1 MLATM
6 DVGRND
12 PPTSVIENDS
22 PTSITQNDPPTN
34 VIQSDP
40 PTRITQ
46 NEPPTNVIQNDPPT
60 RITQNEPPTNV
71 IQNDPPTRITQ
82 NEPPTNVIQNDS
94 PTSITQNDLPT
105 NVNPSDPPT
114 SVTQNNAP
122 MSITHNDS
130 TTSVTQNDPPAVN
143 QSDPRTGVHKGL
155 ICGICNKVYKHR
167 GSLHHHMK
175 RVHKSDKPHTTG
187 SESILCKEAECSF
200 HCRHLAQL
208 RQHLSLEHGIEM
220 MTEKKT
226 FKSDEG
232 MCQQCMHV
240 NERLSE
246 IVPLPTEFMEWKEEY
261 EKDTKSSFTK
271 VTGVKGKGETT
282 LTYYYCNRSVF
293 FQTKSAGK
301 RHLKSQGSSKINA
314 HCTAALIVT
323 HHLLEH
329 TILVEVCH
337 SHYGHTQTLGHLR
350 LPEVAR
356 QKISGQLAQGVTFE
370 RILDDIRDNVGSR
383 FNRIHLFTRKDIANI
398 EKAYGLKGVEKHPI
412 DAVSVGAWIE
422 ELKTKGE
429 DNPVLLVK
437 SQGQSQPENCDNLE
451 VRDFVLVLQTPLQRD
466 MLKTFAPNRV
476 VCVDAT
482 HGTNGYDFLLISVL
496 VIDEF
501 GEGFPV
507 AWCLSNRQDQFLLI
521 NFFNRL
527 KDKVGDIVPAWFMSD
542 DAEQFYTAW
551 IAVFGPGPKK
561 LLCTWHVDRAWRTN
575 LKSLIG
581 DKETEARVYHNLRV
595 LLEETSTS
603 QFENVLQ
610 KNTLTAKTF

>member
-12 PPTSVIENDS
+12 PPTSVIQNDS
-22 PTSITQNDPPTN
+22 PTSITQNDL
-34 VIQSDP
+34 
-40 PTRITQ
+40 
-46 NEPPTNVIQNDPPT
+46 PTNVIQNDPPT
-60 RITQNEPPTNV
+60 RITQNDPPPNVIQNDPPTRITQNDPPTNV

-94 PTSITQNDLPT
+94 PTSITQNDPPTNVIQNDSPTSITQNDLPT

-114 SVTQNNAP
+114 SVTQNDSP

-232 MCQQCMHV
+232 MCQQWMHV
-240 NERLSE
+240 NEHLSE

-271 VTGVKGKGETT
+271 VTGDKGKGETT
-282 LTYYYCNRSVF
+282 LTYYYCNRSGF

-314 HCTAALIVT
+314 HCTAVLIVT

-329 TILVEVCH
+329 TILVEV
-337 SHYGHTQTLGHLR
+337 
-350 LPEVAR
+350 
-356 QKISGQLAQGVTFE
+356 VTPTM
-370 RILDDIRDNVGSR
+370 V
-383 FNRIHLFTRKDIANI
+383 T
-398 EKAYGLKGVEKHPI
+398 
-412 DAVSVGAWIE
+412 
-422 ELKTKGE
+422 
-429 DNPVLLVK
+429 VK
-437 SQGQSQPENCDNLE
+437 LWDTSSY
-451 VRDFVLVLQTPLQRD
+451 QR
-466 MLKTFAPNRV
+466 
-476 VCVDAT
+476 
-482 HGTNGYDFLLISVL
+482 
-496 VIDEF
+496 
-501 GEGFPV
+501 
-507 AWCLSNRQDQFLLI
+507 
-521 NFFNRL
+521 
-527 KDKVGDIVPAWFMSD
+527 
-542 DAEQFYTAW
+542 
-551 IAVFGPGPKK
+551 
-561 LLCTWHVDRAWRTN
+561 
-575 LKSLIG
+575 
-581 DKETEARVYHNLRV
+581 
-595 LLEETSTS
+595 
-603 QFENVLQ
+603 
-610 KNTLTAKTF
+610 